1 MKNIFLIIVVTAMM
15 LSCGKSKPSSD
26 GFYGDSFEVSEAI
39 SVEEM
44 VKKLSVE
51 QPIEGL
57 VVTGKVED
65 VCQAK
70 GCWLTLPTE
79 NSGSVRVTFKDYGFF
94 VPKDISG
101 KTVVIQGI
109 GQIETT
115 SVADL
120 QHYASDEGKSEEEI
134 ALITEPLE
142 EFTFVASGVK
152 IN

>member
-1 MKNIFLIIVVTAMM
+1 MKHVLLFIAILGVIA
-15 LSCGKSKPSSD
+15 CGKVKPSAD
-26 GFYGDSFEVSEAI
+26 GFYGESFEITNPI

-44 VKKLSVE
+44 VNKLSQE
-51 QPIEGL
+51 QPLENLIVEG
-57 VVTGKVED
+57 TIAD

-70 GCWLTLPTE
+70 GCWLSLKAE
-79 NSGSVRVTFKDYGFF
+79 NGADIRVTFKDYGFL

-101 KTVVIQGI
+101 KTVVIKGT

-120 QHYASDEGKSEEEI
+120 QHYAEDEGQTPEQI
-134 ALITEPLE
+134 AAITEPLE
-142 EFTFVASGVK
+142 EFTFVATGVK